1 MLILEAQDG
10 SKSRLPK
17 KRTTPNVLRQSIAKP
32 AENPTPDRQET
43 TLLIDPTTAKQ
54 TAAPCLVLLCKR
66 PALGHAKQRL
76 AATLGQQSALV
87 VAQALLNC
95 ALEDLR
101 QWPGTRV
108 IAPDQ
113 EQHLTWASSLGGEA
127 TCIAQS
133 DGNLGQRLNEL
144 DRQLRHEGRRQL
156 IFIGSDCPALLPDD
170 YRTVSDLL
178 QSFDTVLLGARD
190 GGVVLMAS
198 NLPWPDLVA
207 LPWSTDH
214 LGSSLA
220 QLCRHDGHSVVIAG
234 ESFDIDHAEDLS
246 HLATTLLG
254 DDRPAR
260 RQLLC
265 LLQRLGI
272 GSDA

>member
-1 MLILEAQDG
+1 MTRKR
-10 SKSRLPK
+10 SLPEK
-17 KRTTPNVLRQSIAKP
+17 PCMPRTLRQSIAKL

-43 TLLIDPTTAKQ
+43 TLPISPTT
-54 TAAPCLVLLCKR
+54 APCLVLLCKR

-76 AATLGQQSALV
+76 AATLGQQTALV
-87 VAQALLNC
+87 VARALLDC

-108 IAPDQ
+108 IAPDHKQ
-113 EQHLTWASSLGGEA
+113 YLTWASSLGVEA

-133 DGNLGQRLNEL
+133 DGNLGQRLNQL
-144 DRQLRHEGRRQL
+144 DRELRHGGQRQL
-156 IFIGSDCPALLPDD
+156 IFIGSDCPALLQGD
-170 YRTVSDLL
+170 YQNVSDLL
-178 QSFDTVLLGARD
+178 QSFDTVLLDARD

-198 NLPWPDLVA
+198 NRPWPDLAA
-207 LPWSTDH
+207 LPWSTDQ
-214 LGSSLA
+214 LGSTLA
-220 QLCRHDGHSVVIAG
+220 QLCRQAGHSVLIAS
-234 ESFDIDHAEDLS
+234 ESFDIDHAEDLP
-246 HLATTLLG
+246 HLANALLG